1 MEDKNKIVKITY
13 KDLTFEVDV
22 WKGHAFF
29 PEEIIRLFPESES
42 HIEVQP
48 VCLFLN
54 RLVDNWDMKSQYNK
68 QINYNGDINSI
79 G

>member
-1 MEDKNKIVKITY
+1 MENNNKIVIITY

-22 WKGHAFF
+22 FKGHIFF

-42 HIEVQP
+42 HIEIQP
-48 VCLFLN
+48 TCLFLN

-68 QINYNGDINSI
+68 QINYNGNIDDI

>member
-1 MEDKNKIVKITY
+1 MDNNRIVTITY
-13 KDLTFEVDV
+13 KDLSFEVDV
-22 WKGHAFF
+22 WNGHIFF

-48 VCLFLN
+48 TCLFLN
-54 RLVDNWDMKSQYNK
+54 RLVDNIDMKK
-68 QINYNGDINSI
+68 NYDMQNGNNNYI